1 MEPNAWAAYM
11 AEQYGSAIAARDAL
25 AIAPGP
31 RGFED
36 FEGRPKWDA
45 LTRLAHKEQVAIN
58 EAEGLTWAE
67 RFLRG
72 QAEEKAREA
81 AAEAARQERIRASG
95 EYPFTTELN
104 EAA

>member
-45 LTRLAHKEQVAIN
+45 LTRLAHAEQVALDEADGRSWGDRYRERMA
-58 EAEGLTWAE
+58 EAEAVRAKAALTVN
-67 RFLRG
+67 FG
-72 QAEEKAREA
+72 A
-81 AAEAARQERIRASG
+81 AA
-95 EYPFTTELN
+95 
-104 EAA
+104 